1 MVERALQ
8 RRAREAQ
15 DWLLDA
21 CFPLWAERGV
31 DGVCFREALDLAHR
45 PSEAETARVRVQAR
59 QTYVFAEA
67 ARLGWDAEI
76 SDRLVQMGIDAMETL
91 CRRPDGLFGKRVNI
105 AEGALEDDTPDL
117 YDLAFCLFA
126 LGQRGYAGDNEVLIT
141 ETLAALETHLTDPSG
156 GYIEC
161 LPRPEFRLQNPHM
174 HLFEASLQLCE
185 ATGHARH
192 LERASALRAL
202 CLARFIDAATG
213 TLGERFTPESWTV
226 PFGPDGDDVEPG
238 HQFEWVWLLDRYS
251 ALTGTDLPE
260 EARTLY
266 AFGCASLDD
275 AGHALQTCKRNGMP
289 VDASRR
295 TWPQT
300 EALKAHIAMWRA
312 GDDAAGARA
321 VTSFDILMDEYLTP
335 EGGWIDH
342 FSADGTPMAQNMPA
356 STGYHV
362 VLAFA
367 DMIKTMDTQ

>member
-31 DGVCFREALDLAHR
+31 DGAFFCEALDLSHR
-45 PSEAETARVRVQAR
+45 PIEAETVRVRVQAR

-67 ARLGWDAEI
+67 ARLGWDTEI
-76 SDRLVQMGIDAMETL
+76 SERLVKLGFNAMETA
-91 CRRPDGLFGKRVNI
+91 CRRPDGLFGQRLNI
-105 AEGALEDDTPDL
+105 AEATLSDDTADL
-117 YDLAFCLFA
+117 YDLAFCLYG
-126 LGQRGYAGDNEVLIT
+126 LGQRGYASSNEKVIT
-141 ETLAALETHLTDPSG
+141 DALVALETHLTDPSG
-156 GYIEC
+156 GYIER
-161 LPRPEFRLQNPHM
+161 LPRPEFRAQNPHM
-174 HLFEASLQLCE
+174 HLFEACLQLCE

-192 LERASALRAL
+192 LDRATALMQL
-202 CLARFIDAATG
+202 CLARFIDPVTG
-213 TLGERFTPESWTV
+213 TLGEHFMPQSWAI
-226 PFGPDGDDVEPG
+226 PFGPAGEDVEPG
-238 HQFEWVWLLDRYS
+238 HQFEWVWLFDRYS
-251 ALTGTDLPE
+251 ALTGADMPD

-266 AFGCASLDD
+266 AFGCASLDE
-275 AGHALQTCKRNGMP
+275 AGHALQTCKRNGTP

-300 EALKAHIAMWRA
+300 EALKAHMVMWRA
-312 GDDAAGARA
+312 GDEAAGERA

-342 FSADGTPMAQNMPA
+342 FSDTGEPMAQNMPA

-367 DMIKTMDTQ
+367 DMIKTMDVQ